1 VKITRLDRLRG
12 YRIFRSFEWPGEGL
26 PEFGRYNLVYGW
38 NGTGKTSLSTVF
50 RHLQRRQ
57 VISDGD
63 VRLSVDNNRIGGA
76 DVETA
81 TLPDVRVF
89 SRDTVDR
96 AVFEIVGQQLP
107 PVFVLGEDSA
117 EKQRRVEELR
127 KKVAKLASEELRA
140 QGKKDAA
147 QSALEALCTER
158 ARSIKNLL
166 TLAGGGPYNNYDAR
180 NFKAAV
186 ARLYAT
192 EKKPELLTDAKRERH
207 LSQKEG
213 RLLEKL
219 PELSLPFPD
228 LTALTARVTKLLEET
243 MVSRTLPE
251 LVENAEIASWVGTGL
266 SLHVG
271 GRATDNCRFCGQHL
285 PADRLRQLEDHFN
298 DEFKRFQAEAEQ
310 LAGDLRAARDSLD
323 RFQPPQKAAL
333 YAHLQRH
340 YGEAASQL
348 NVQGGLVKQY
358 LDALWRAVEGKRAS
372 PFKPLNT
379 LDFLTHSE
387 LKNGE
392 ASALERV
399 LQVAL
404 AGGSVVASVF
414 GKSAYEAM
422 SALIAEHNMHCDNFQ
437 EEVRRSRE
445 VLEGDEVLRAL
456 PEWDSRRVAV
466 DSAASHLAKIGDE
479 IASVKKEVAE
489 LERDVLEH
497 RRPAEELNAE
507 MAAYL
512 GRDELRF
519 EVEKSGYRITRNGEP
534 ATHLSDGERTAIA
547 FMYFLKSLQ
556 ARDFNLKS
564 GVVVIDDPV
573 SSLDANSLYSAFGF
587 MKQRTAEV
595 GQLFVLTHN
604 FTFFRQVLNWFRHL
618 PGQKKKDMSQRP
630 ARYYMLA
637 SEMADGRRTAVIK
650 PLDRFLHEYESEY
663 HYLFKRVIEE
673 SEQPLGQGLEAY
685 YSAPNVARRVL
696 ESFLAFRAPD
706 IPGDLFDRLETVEFD
721 QAKKT
726 RILRFLHTYS
736 HMQQV
741 PEPGH
746 DLSLLSEAPAI
757 LKDLLA
763 LIRAADVAHYE
774 RMLAVVRPSAA
785 EEVQA

>member
-1 VKITRLDRLRG
+1 MKITRFDRLRG
-12 YRIFRSFEWPGEGL
+12 YRIFRSFEWPVEGL
-26 PEFGRYNLVYGW
+26 PEFGRYNLIYGW
-38 NGTGKTSLSTVF
+38 NGTGKTSLSTIF
-50 RHLQRRQ
+50 RQLHRRQ
-57 VISDGD
+57 VIAEGD
-63 VRLSVDNNRIGGA
+63 VRLSVDNNRISGA
-76 DVETA
+76 DVDDA
-81 TLPDVRVF
+81 VLPDVRVF
-89 SRDTVDR
+89 NRDTVDR
-96 AVFEIVGQQLP
+96 AVFEIAGQQLP

-117 EKQRRVEELR
+117 DKQRRIEELR
-127 KKVAKLASEELRA
+127 KKLAKLASEELRA

-147 QSALEALCTER
+147 QNALETFCTER
-158 ARSIKNLL
+158 ARSVKNLL

-180 NFKAAV
+180 NFKVAV
-186 ARLYAT
+186 ARLHAT
-192 EKKPELLTDAKRERH
+192 EKKPELLTDAEREKH
-207 LSQKEG
+207 LSLREG
-213 RLLEKL
+213 RPLEKL
-219 PELSLPFPD
+219 PGLSVPFPD
-228 LTALTARVTKLLEET
+228 LGALTTRATKLLEET
-243 MVSRTLPE
+243 IVSRTLPE
-251 LVENAEIASWVGTGL
+251 LVESAEIASWVGAGL

-271 GRATDNCRFCGQHL
+271 ARATNNCRFCGQHL
-285 PADRLRQLEDHFN
+285 PADRLRQLEGHFN

-310 LAGDLRAARDSLD
+310 LADELRAARDALD
-323 RFQPPQKAAL
+323 RFQLPEKSAL
-333 YAHLQRH
+333 YAHLQRR
-340 YGEAASQL
+340 YGEAVSQL

-358 LDALWRAVEGKRAS
+358 LDALCRAVEGKRAS
-372 PFKPLNT
+372 PFKPLNV

-387 LKNGE
+387 LKNEE
-392 ASALERV
+392 ASVLEKV

-404 AGGSVVASVF
+404 AGGSIVAGVF
-414 GKSAYEAM
+414 GKSAYETM
-422 SALIAEHNMHCDNFQ
+422 SALIAEHNMNCENFQ
-437 EEVRRSRE
+437 DEVRRSRL
-445 VLEGDEVLRAL
+445 VLEGDEVIRAL
-456 PEWDSRRVAV
+456 PEWGSRRVAA
-466 DSAASHLAKIGDE
+466 DSAASNLTKIGGE
-479 IASVKKEVAE
+479 IASARKEIAE

-556 ARDFNLKS
+556 ARDFDLQS

-618 PGQKKKDMSQRP
+618 QGQNKKDISQRP

-637 SEMADGRRTAVIK
+637 TEMTDGRRTAVIK

-706 IPGDLFDRLETVEFD
+706 IPGDLFVRLETVDFD

-785 EEVQA
+785 E